1 MPIEIRITGE
11 PEELAQLLRSWGP
24 GQPSSLRAALELA
37 IANAAP
43 LTKGTKEVVVQGND
57 QARAAARPAPIQGPP
72 VKLPAKPPG
81 QWQFE
86 DLRKLVQTLILDR
99 VAGSIPTDVLNL
111 MGEQHISELPRS
123 RYAEYLELI
132 GDRYA
137 PIRAALDRA
146 PWGSRMP

>member
-24 GQPSSLRAALELA
+24 GQPSSLRDALELA

-43 LTKGTKEVVVQGND
+43 PLNGEIGREID
-57 QARAAARPAPIQGPP
+57 QAGAAARPAPIQGPP

-86 DLRKLVQTLILDR
+86 DLRKVVLALILDR
-99 VAGSIPTDVLNL
+99 VAGSIPGDVLNL
-111 MGEQHISELPRS
+111 MGEQHISQLPTS
-123 RYAEYLELI
+123 RYAEYLQLI
-132 GDRYA
+132 GERYA
-137 PIRAALDRA
+137 PIRAALDQA
-146 PWGSRMP
+146 PWGRRKA